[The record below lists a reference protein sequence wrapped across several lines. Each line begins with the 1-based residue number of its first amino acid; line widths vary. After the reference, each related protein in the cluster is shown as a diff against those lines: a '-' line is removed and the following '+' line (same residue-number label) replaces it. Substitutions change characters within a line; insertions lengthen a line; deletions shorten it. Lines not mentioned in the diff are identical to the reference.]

1 MTLSALEICTIFS
14 NALDNAIE
22 GNLRIEDE
30 SKRYINV
37 KIKQTDNFFVVS
49 FENPLSAPVEAR
61 NNFLIASTKNT
72 GDHGF
77 GLLNIKNTAEKN
89 GGYIEVDVQK
99 HFILTVVIA
108 R

>member
-1 MTLSALEICTIFS
+1 M
-14 NALDNAIE
+14 
-22 GNLRIEDE
+22 
-30 SKRYINV
+30 
-37 KIKQTDNFFVVS
+37 VS

-99 HFILTVVIA
+99 HFILTVVIP